1 MKEKKECT
9 MRRTI
14 ALFILCIVMYTFLFP
29 LPVFSQD
36 HSDIELLVQ
45 GNTRFAVDLYKEIRT
60 KKGNIC
66 FSPYSI
72 SSALALINEGAR
84 ETTAKQIANVLHF
97 SLKKENFH
105 SAFADIQTKLNALQ
119 QKGSIELHIADSI
132 WPHSKHPLLNEY
144 LELSRTVYQAE
155 IIPVDYET
163 KSELARQKINL
174 WVEKKTNNKIK
185 NIIPSLRNITRLVL
199 VNAIYFKADWVYKFD
214 KSDTEEMPFYT
225 NENEI
230 ITVPMMNQINK
241 LKYHDDN
248 TMQAQVLE
256 LPYVGE
262 KLSMLIVLPRT
273 ISGLPYIETMLT
285 DSKINSWDRFFV
297 KTSVK
302 VYMPRFTM
310 TFQIDLKKVLLA
322 MGMTD
327 AFDMN
332 RANFSGMDGNPH
344 WLYIDSAAHKAFI
357 EVHEEG
363 TEAAAGTSFSFCF
376 PAGTMV
382 LTAKGPRTIETV
394 HAGARVYAFN
404 IETGEWLVTKVLKHK
419 SHPYEGD
426 MIAIKLA
433 HITIHATGNHPF
445 YVTNG
450 DQLAARPI
458 VQTISY
464 QERANTKHGRWVEAR
479 DLKVG
484 DVLKNKS
491 GEVLNIIGISKQ
503 FEKTEVY
510 NLDVENHH
518 NYAID
523 QKGILVHN
531 KAARPYLPFRADHP
545 FLFLIRDNKT
555 GSILFMGRVSNPS
568 IEGK

>member
-1 MKEKKECT
+1 

-14 ALFILCIVMYTFLFP
+14 ALFVLCIVMYTFLFP
-29 LPVFSQD
+29 LSVFSQD
-36 HSDIELLVQ
+36 HSDIELLVH
-45 GNTRFAVDLYKEIRT
+45 GNTRFGLDLYKEIKT

-72 SSALALINEGAR
+72 FSTLALIYEGAH

-97 SLKKENFH
+97 SLEKEKFH

-119 QKGSIELHIADSI
+119 QKGSIELHIANSI
-132 WPHSKHPLLNEY
+132 WPHKKHPLLNEY

-163 KSELARQKINL
+163 NSKLARQKINL
-174 WVEKKTNNKIK
+174 WVERKTNNKIK
-185 NIIPSLRNITRLVL
+185 NIIPFPLEKFTRLIF

-225 NENEI
+225 KENGI

-241 LKYHDDN
+241 LNYYDDN
-248 TMQAQVLE
+248 TLQAQVLE

-262 KLSMLIVLPRT
+262 KLSMLIVLPRAM
-273 ISGLPYIETMLT
+273 SGLPCLETMLT
-285 DSKINSWDRFFV
+285 DSEVNSWDRYFV
-297 KTSVK
+297 KQSVN
-302 VYMPRFTM
+302 VYLPKFTM
-310 TFQIDLKKVLLA
+310 TFKIDLRKVLVA

-344 WLYIDSAAHKAFI
+344 WLYINSAAHKAFI

-363 TEAAAGTSFSFCF
+363 TEAAAGTSISFCF

-382 LTAKGPRTIETV
+382 FTAKGPRTIETV
-394 HAGARVYAFN
+394 NAGERVYSFN
-404 IETGEWLVTKVLKHK
+404 LETGEWLVTKVLKHK

-426 MIAIKLA
+426 MISIKLA

-450 DQLAARPI
+450 DQLATRPI
-458 VQTISY
+458 VQTISHE
-464 QERANTKHGRWVEAR
+464 ERAITKHGRWVEAR

-491 GEVLNIIGISKQ
+491 GEVLNIIGISKR
-503 FEKTEVY
+503 FKKTEVY